1 MPILLSSALLDR
13 GVLLEVRG
21 QDIYLTDNLYFRPP
35 RNNWV
40 RHNGGPLDTWMIGQL
55 LRSLELNE
63 RIAPSPDP
71 NLPWLLEQPDRLLDD
86 TQIQCLFDQPH
97 HQEEVC
103 GPGHWRCGLK
113 QFKRHAHGPKL
124 PLALLDP
131 HIAILVKGYSAVGC
145 FSYCACQGYTEHDGQ
160 RGRQPLRVDL
170 IDRINSDW
178 ARHLLDK
185 ARASDLKLPDLI
197 MNGQLLIETDASLES
212 PERDMQRLWRQAISL
227 GRFMYDNRVALR
239 GERRIWAEAYP
250 SENEKHP
257 RDHT

>member
-97 HQEEVC
+97 HQEEAC

-145 FSYCACQGYTEHDGQ
+145 FSYCACQGYAEHEGH
-160 RGRQPLRVDL
+160 RGRQSLRIDF

-185 ARASDLKLPDLI
+185 AQASGLELPDLI
-197 MNGQLLIETDASLES
+197 MNGKLLLETDSSLES
-212 PERDMQRLWRQAISL
+212 SERDMPRLWRQAISL

-239 GERRIWAEAYP
+239 GERQEWAEHYCK
-250 SENEKHP
+250 E
-257 RDHT
+257 